1 LEGHHPGS
9 LVTHAR
15 ERDPYASDRGQP
27 PAVANGEE
35 SPQLH
40 NTPEESGSRASE
52 MLPGAVP
59 DHILRNCVGASD
71 DNGPGPKTG
80 AGTQKGPGLKTGALW
95 RDAWV

>member
-9 LVTHAR
+9 LVNQAR
-15 ERDPYASDRGQP
+15 ERDPYAPDRGQP

-52 MLPGAVP
+52 MLPGAVR
-59 DHILRNCVGASD
+59 DHMLRNCVRASD
-71 DNGPGPKTG
+71 DNGPGPKTE
-80 AGTQKGPGLKTGALW
+80 ARTQRAP
-95 RDAWV
+95 V